1 MQSAPIL
8 AGIRFPEHRLFDAP
22 LNRDHEK
29 QEKERDYME
38 HINTRSTQT
47 GNVPSNVAG
56 LPIVN
61 VWYGGRSIGLY
72 RVNRIDERALVLNHG
87 GISFP
92 VGTQLDIVDFQRLV
106 PNADSPRLSTQVVD
120 NNRSGIRLAW

>member
-1 MQSAPIL
+1 
-8 AGIRFPEHRLFDAP
+8 
-22 LNRDHEK
+22 
-29 QEKERDYME
+29 ME
-38 HINTRSTQT
+38 HQYPRSAQT

-72 RVNRIDERALVLNHG
+72 RVNRVDERALVLNHG

-92 VGTQLDIVDFQRLV
+92 VGTRLDVVDFQHLV
-106 PNADSPRLSTQVVD
+106 PNGASTRLSTRVVD

>member
-1 MQSAPIL
+1 
-8 AGIRFPEHRLFDAP
+8 
-22 LNRDHEK
+22 
-29 QEKERDYME
+29 ME
-38 HINTRSTQT
+38 HINARSAQT
-47 GNVPSNVAG
+47 GNVPSNVTG

-92 VGTQLDIVDFQRLV
+92 VGTLLDVVDFQRLV
-106 PNADSPRLSTQVVD
+106 PNAASSRLSTKVVG

>member
-1 MQSAPIL
+1 
-8 AGIRFPEHRLFDAP
+8 
-22 LNRDHEK
+22 
-29 QEKERDYME
+29 ME
-38 HINTRSTQT
+38 HINARSAQT
-47 GNVPSNVAG
+47 GNVPSNLAG

-61 VWYGGRSIGLY
+61 VWYRGKSIGLY

-106 PNADSPRLSTQVVD
+106 PNAGSSRLSTQVVD
-120 NNRSGIRLAW
+120 NNRGGIRLAW

>member
-1 MQSAPIL
+1 
-8 AGIRFPEHRLFDAP
+8 
-22 LNRDHEK
+22 
-29 QEKERDYME
+29 ME
-38 HINTRSTQT
+38 HINARSAQT
-47 GNVPSNVAG
+47 GNVPANVAG

-61 VWYGGRSIGLY
+61 VWYRGRSIGLY

-92 VGTQLDIVDFQRLV
+92 VGTQLDVVDFQRLV
-106 PNADSPRLSTQVVD
+106 PHAASSRLSAKVVD

>member
-1 MQSAPIL
+1 
-8 AGIRFPEHRLFDAP
+8 
-22 LNRDHEK
+22 
-29 QEKERDYME
+29 ME
-38 HINTRSTQT
+38 HIDTRSTQT
-47 GNVPSNVAG
+47 GNVPSNLAG

-72 RVNRIDERALVLNHG
+72 RVNRVDDRALVLNHG

-92 VGTQLDIVDFQRLV
+92 VGTLLDVVDFQRLV
-106 PNADSPRLSTQVVD
+106 PNAGSSRLRTRVID